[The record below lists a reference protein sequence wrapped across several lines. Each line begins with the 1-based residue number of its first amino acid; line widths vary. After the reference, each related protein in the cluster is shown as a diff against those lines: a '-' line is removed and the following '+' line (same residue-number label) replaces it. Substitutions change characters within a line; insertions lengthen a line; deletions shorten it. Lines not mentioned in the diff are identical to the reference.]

1 MPLLIGTAPNQIPT
15 NADLGTLAFQ
25 DAASVNIQGGLING
39 LPISSILNQTKEVNT
54 TQSFDAIA
62 SKHYICTNSL
72 QVTVTLP
79 PAPTAGTTIVIT
91 FTNSLATNIILRNGK
106 TINSIA
112 EDLTVDFKFC
122 TVTLV
127 YIDDTV
133 QWVIVQS

>member
-54 TQSFDAIA
+54 TQSFNAIA

-79 PAPTAGTTIVIT
+79 SAPTAGTGILPPDWLTICAMAR
-91 FTNSLATNIILRNGK
+91 FNSSSVKSAAPPLAGMALK
-106 TINSIA
+106 PVEALVNS
-112 EDLTVDFKFC
+112 VSKP
-122 TVTLV
+122 
-127 YIDDTV
+127 
-133 QWVIVQS
+133 